1 MKKIVLALVAV
12 ALVGA
17 GAAGA
22 ILFKKENRHYVRPVI
37 ADAEQHNTKMND
49 CIKASLERHP
59 GAVLEV
65 EMEDDDGRLLFDI
78 DIQGQDGKTWE
89 IECDALSGEIV
100 EDGPDR

>member
-12 ALVGA
+12 ALVGV

-22 ILFKKENRHYVRPVI
+22 ILFKKESRHYVRPAI
-37 ADAEQHNTKMND
+37 ADVEQHNTKMND

-78 DIQGQDGKTWE
+78 DIQGKDAKTWE

>member
-17 GAAGA
+17 GAVGA
-22 ILFKKENRHYVRPVI
+22 ILFKKESRHYVRPTI
-37 ADAEQHNTKMND
+37 ADVDQHNTKMHD
-49 CIKASLERHP
+49 CIKASLERHA

-78 DIQGQDGKTWE
+78 DIQGKDGKTWE

-100 EDGPDR
+100 EEGPDR